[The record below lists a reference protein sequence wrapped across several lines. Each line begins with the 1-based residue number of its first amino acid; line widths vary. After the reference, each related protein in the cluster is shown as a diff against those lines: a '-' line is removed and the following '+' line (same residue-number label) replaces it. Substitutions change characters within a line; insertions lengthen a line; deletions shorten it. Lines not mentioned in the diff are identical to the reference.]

1 METMKNYGKEFAIE
15 CFTSAFENFISKI
28 KSEKTV
34 NITFETEEKN
44 ISAKILAD
52 NKLVVFK
59 IEYSKSRTMTLAEAK
74 AETIRLKD
82 IGMTQAEIAIELG
95 LSQKTISNY
104 INNKY

>member
-1 METMKNYGKEFAIE
+1 MEKEFVIE
-15 CFTSAFENFISKI
+15 CLTSAFEDFISKI

-34 NITFETEEKN
+34 NITFEAKGKN
-44 ISAKILAD
+44 IYARILAD

-59 IEYSKSRTMTLAEAK
+59 IEYPKSRIMTLAEAK
-74 AETIRLKD
+74 AEAIRLKA